1 MDAHHIG
8 AAAPGLATSE
18 TAAILCPAGAASVAS
33 DAVST
38 AGLNAQKESTLRAAT
53 TQSRGQNDHCDFADD
68 EAKGKA
74 HATIAARFAMRG
86 YSLHQLADDTYLVT
100 RWNLSRPCID
110 LYAVRRFLAQVEGTR

>member
-38 AGLNAQKESTLRAAT
+38 AGLNPQKESTLRAAT
-53 TQSRGQNDHCDFADD
+53 TQSREQNEHRDLADD
-68 EAKGKA
+68 EAAGKA
-74 HATIAARFAMRG
+74 RATMAARFAMRG

>member
-1 MDAHHIG
+1 MDTHSIG
-8 AAAPGLATSE
+8 FAPGLAASE
-18 TAAILCPAGAASVAS
+18 TAANLCPAGSASVAS

-38 AGLNAQKESTLRAAT
+38 AGLNPQKESTLRAAT
-53 TQSRGQNDHCDFADD
+53 TQSREQNEHRDFADD